1 MNSHGKIIGITKWI
15 GLLLFFVGAITLLY
29 GITSSYSSVI
39 GIGIGVEVGAIFI
52 VLLGMFFVATE
63 EMVHSTIKG
72 REITS
77 NKNEKQPHLYLVK
90 R

>member
-1 MNSHGKIIGITKWI
+1 MNSHEKIIGITKWI
-15 GLLLFFVGAITLLY
+15 GLLLLF
-29 GITSSYSSVI
+29 
-39 GIGIGVEVGAIFI
+39 VEVGAIFI
-52 VLLGMFFVATE
+52 VLLGMYFVATE